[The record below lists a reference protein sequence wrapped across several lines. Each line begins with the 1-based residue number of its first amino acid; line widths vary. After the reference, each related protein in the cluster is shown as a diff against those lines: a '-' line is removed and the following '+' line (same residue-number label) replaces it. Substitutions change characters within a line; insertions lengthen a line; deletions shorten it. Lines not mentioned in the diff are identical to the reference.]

1 LACPEKLIFANLK
14 RDIQNWR
21 QCLRDRIEHMVS
33 ASNGEHSSSQNNQP
47 LWRAPFRGKK
57 PVDVQVA
64 IPGSKSVTNRALILA
79 AQADG
84 TSKLRKP
91 LVSRDSELMIA
102 GLRSL
107 GIEIK
112 ESQERSAQKEINEL
126 VFEVTGGSLRGPA
139 KIDVGNA
146 GTVMRFLP
154 PLAALADG
162 AISFDG
168 DARSH
173 ERPLGPVIKALEEL
187 GISVNHG
194 GRYALPLTL
203 ENKNGGKIR
212 GGELEIDA
220 SASSQFLSALL
231 LIAPS
236 TELGITAKHVGGALP
251 SMPHIEMTVQMLR
264 DFGAQVEVDKQ
275 NNIWKVAPG
284 KLIAQDLTIEPDL
297 SNAAP
302 FMSIAM
308 VCGGSVT
315 ILDWPKKTTQP
326 GDQLRDIFTK
336 MGSKIE
342 FVSIDG
348 KNALKITGGDSIKG
362 IDIDLHEVG
371 ELTPA
376 IAALS
381 ALADSPSY
389 LRGIGHLRLH
399 ETDRLTALRTELNG
413 LGSDVV
419 EEPTALRINPKP
431 LHSGVFHTYDDHR
444 LATSGATIG
453 LIVQGIEV
461 ENIATTRKTI
471 TDFPGLWNS
480 LL

>member
-1 LACPEKLIFANLK
+1 MTSAN
-14 RDIQNWR
+14 N
-21 QCLRDRIEHMVS
+21 
-33 ASNGEHSSSQNNQP
+33 
-47 LWRAPFRGKK
+47 LWPAPFRGKK
-57 PVDVQVA
+57 PVDVRVV

-79 AQADG
+79 AQAEG
-84 TSKLRKP
+84 TSKLRRP
-91 LVSRDSELMIA
+91 LVSRDSELMMG
-102 GLRSL
+102 GLKAL
-107 GIEIK
+107 GLSITET
-112 ESQERSAQKEINEL
+112 QENGDL
-126 VFEVTGGSLRGPA
+126 VFNVTGGALKGPA

-162 AISFDG
+162 EISFDG
-168 DARSH
+168 DPRSH

-187 GISVNHG
+187 GISIEHG
-194 GRYALPLTL
+194 GRYSLPLTMHNL
-203 ENKNGGKIR
+203 NGGKVR
-212 GGELEIDA
+212 GGEIEIDA

-264 DFGAQVEVDKQ
+264 DFGATVTVDKSA
-275 NNIWKVAPG
+275 NTWRVEPG
-284 KLIAQDLTIEPDL
+284 KLKAQDLVIEPDL

-315 ILDWPKKTTQP
+315 IADWPKQTTQP
-326 GDQLRDIFTK
+326 GDQLRDIFSK
-336 MGSKIE
+336 MGATVE
-342 FVSIDG
+342 FLSG
-348 KNALKITGGDSIKG
+348 TNGGLKITGGAIHG
-362 IDIDLHEVG
+362 IDVDLHDVG

-376 IAALS
+376 IAALC

-389 LRGIGHLRLH
+389 LQGIGHLRLH
-399 ETDRLTALRTELNG
+399 ETDRLAALRTEING
-413 LGSDVV
+413 LGGDVI

-431 LHSGVFHTYDDHR
+431 LHAGIFHTYEDHR

-453 LIVQGIEV
+453 LVVEGIEV

-471 TDFPGLWNS
+471 TDFPGLWSS
-480 LL
+480 LLK